1 MQPRLNTPWTRPRQ
15 CRNAARAGV
24 RGRGFT
30 LLELMAT
37 VAILGILLSIGIPGL
52 TAFIQNNRVTGQ
64 ANGLVAS
71 FHLARSEAIKRAVPV
86 SVTAVGTGFADGWC
100 VHLGVGCGDAA
111 DPDVLRVYPAMPRM
125 ASMEDA
131 VEFTFDA
138 RGVRTVPAAG
148 AGDTTITL
156 RPVDCAAGLPGRAR
170 VIDIGP
176 TGRPSIAR
184 EDC

>member
-1 MQPRLNTPWTRPRQ
+1 M
-15 CRNAARAGV
+15 
-24 RGRGFT
+24 RGFT

-86 SVTAVGTGFADGWC
+86 SVTAVGAGFEEGWC
-100 VHLGVGCGDAA
+100 VHLGAGCGDLA
-111 DPDVLRVYPAMPRM
+111 DPDVLRVYPAMARM
-125 ASMEDA
+125 TVTEDA

-138 RGVRTVPAAG
+138 RGVRVLPAPG
-148 AGDTTITL
+148 AGNTQINL
-156 RPVDCAAGLPGRAR
+156 QPADCAAGQVGRAR
-170 VIDIGP
+170 VIEISP

-184 EDC
+184 GDCP